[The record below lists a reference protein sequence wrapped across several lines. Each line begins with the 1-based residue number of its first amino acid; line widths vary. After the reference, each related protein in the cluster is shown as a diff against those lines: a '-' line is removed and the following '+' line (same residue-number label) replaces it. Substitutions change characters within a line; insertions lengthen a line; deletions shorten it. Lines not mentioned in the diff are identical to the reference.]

1 MIAETIRFLMTISLI
16 MAIVFAVIAD
26 SVKCVIKSLTFTVGS
41 VFYIVITVVVN
52 SSKRGHM
59 LRTNGALSPF

>member
-41 VFYIVITVVVN
+41 VFYIVITVVLFILYSFIYLV
-52 SSKRGHM
+52 
-59 LRTNGALSPF
+59 

>member
-26 SVKCVIKSLTFTVGS
+26 LVKCVFKSLPFVLGS
-41 VFYIVITVVVN
+41 VFCIVITVVLFILYSFIYLV
-52 SSKRGHM
+52 
-59 LRTNGALSPF
+59 